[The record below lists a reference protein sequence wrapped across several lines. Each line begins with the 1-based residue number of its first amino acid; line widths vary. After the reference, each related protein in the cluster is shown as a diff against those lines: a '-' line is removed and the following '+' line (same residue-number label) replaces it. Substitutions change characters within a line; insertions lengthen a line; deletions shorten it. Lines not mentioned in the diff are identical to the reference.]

1 MDVHKICDVIKPIFD
16 KYQNEEFVEMEFRLG
31 KFNGSFF
38 DVDVGIQNYNRIL
51 RGLKMHSGWEK
62 VISSKME
69 VYYRDSDNLRI
80 SIDENTDETI
90 NVKKE
95 RVHTE
100 NFNNIKNTPYD
111 VRFSVS
117 KEIPLSEN
125 FECNGDMDKKKMK
138 ERVSFVRKNLSIDVT
153 KCTGGTDDIDEE
165 NESTYQIEFEIVV
178 PKNLKNIDELFN
190 IIHKYFHS
198 ININRIKRINK

>member
-1 MDVHKICDVIKPIFD
+1 MNVHKICDVIKPIFD

-38 DVDVGIQNYNRIL
+38 DVDVGIQNYNKIL
-51 RGLKMHSGWEK
+51 QGLKMYSGWEK

-117 KEIPLSEN
+117 KEIPLGEN
-125 FECNGDMDKKKMK
+125 FEYDGDMDKKKMK

-190 IIHKYFHS
+190 IIYK
-198 ININRIKRINK
+198 IKDVFKLLE

>member
-1 MDVHKICDVIKPIFD
+1 MNVHKICDVIKPIFD

-190 IIHKYFHS
+190 IIHK
-198 ININRIKRINK
+198 IKDVFKLLE

>member
-190 IIHKYFHS
+190 IIHK
-198 ININRIKRINK
+198 IKDVFKLLE

>member
-51 RGLKMHSGWEK
+51 QGLKMYSGWEK

-100 NFNNIKNTPYD
+100 NFNNLKNTPYD
-111 VRFSVS
+111 IRFSVS
-117 KEIPLSEN
+117 KEIPLGEN
-125 FECNGDMDKKKMK
+125 FECDGDMDKKKMK

-153 KCTGGTDDIDEE
+153 KCTGGSDDIDDE
-165 NESTYQIEFEIVV
+165 NESTYQIEFEIVF
-178 PKNLKNIDELFN
+178 PKNVKNIDELFN
-190 IIHKYFHS
+190 FIYK
-198 ININRIKRINK
+198 IKDVFKLLE

>member
-16 KYQNEEFVEMEFRLG
+16 KYQNEEFIEMEFRLG

-51 RGLKMHSGWEK
+51 QGLKMYSGWEK

-100 NFNNIKNTPYD
+100 NFNNLKNTPYD

-117 KEIPLSEN
+117 KEIPLGEN
-125 FECNGDMDKKKMK
+125 FECDGDMDKKKMK

-153 KCTGGTDDIDEE
+153 KCTGGSDDIDEE

-178 PKNLKNIDELFN
+178 PKNVKNIEKQVLQPKLRF
-190 IIHKYFHS
+190 YL
-198 ININRIKRINK
+198 KR

>member
-38 DVDVGIQNYNRIL
+38 DVDVGIQNYNKIL
-51 RGLKMHSGWEK
+51 QGLKMYSGWEK

-95 RVHTE
+95 RIHTE
-100 NFNNIKNTPYD
+100 NFNNLKNTPYD

-117 KEIPLSEN
+117 KEIPLGEN
-125 FECNGDMDKKKMK
+125 FECDGDMDKKKMK

-190 IIHKYFHS
+190 IIYK
-198 ININRIKRINK
+198 I

>member
-38 DVDVGIQNYNRIL
+38 DVDVGIQNYNKIL
-51 RGLKMHSGWEK
+51 QGLKMYSGWEK

-95 RVHTE
+95 RIHTE
-100 NFNNIKNTPYD
+100 NFNNLKNTPYD

-117 KEIPLSEN
+117 KEIPLGEN
-125 FECNGDMDKKKMK
+125 FECDGDMDKKKMK

-190 IIHKYFHS
+190 IIYK
-198 ININRIKRINK
+198 IKDVFKLLE

>member
-16 KYQNEEFVEMEFRLG
+16 KYQNEEFDEMEFRLG

-38 DVDVGIQNYNRIL
+38 DVDVGIQNYNKIL
-51 RGLKMHSGWEK
+51 QGLKMYSGWEK

-95 RVHTE
+95 RIHTE
-100 NFNNIKNTPYD
+100 NFNNLKNTPYD

-117 KEIPLSEN
+117 KEIPLGEN
-125 FECNGDMDKKKMK
+125 FECDGDMDKKKMK

-190 IIHKYFHS
+190 IIYK
-198 ININRIKRINK
+198 IKDVFKLLE

>member
-38 DVDVGIQNYNRIL
+38 DVDVGIQNYNKIL
-51 RGLKMHSGWEK
+51 QGLKMYSGWEK

-95 RVHTE
+95 RIHTE
-100 NFNNIKNTPYD
+100 NFNNLKNTPYD

-117 KEIPLSEN
+117 KEIPLGEN
-125 FECNGDMDKKKMK
+125 FECDGDMDKKKMK

-153 KCTGGTDDIDEE
+153 KCTGGSDDIDEE

-178 PKNLKNIDELFN
+178 PKNVKNIDELFN
-190 IIHKYFHS
+190 IIYK
-198 ININRIKRINK
+198 IKDVFKLLE

>member
-1 MDVHKICDVIKPIFD
+1 M
-16 KYQNEEFVEMEFRLG
+16 Y
-31 KFNGSFF
+31 
-38 DVDVGIQNYNRIL
+38 
-51 RGLKMHSGWEK
+51 SGWEK

-95 RVHTE
+95 RIHTE
-100 NFNNIKNTPYD
+100 NFNNLKNTPYD

-117 KEIPLSEN
+117 KEIPLGEN
-125 FECNGDMDKKKMK
+125 FECDGDMDKKKMK

-190 IIHKYFHS
+190 IIYK
-198 ININRIKRINK
+198 IKDVFKLLE

>member
-38 DVDVGIQNYNRIL
+38 DVDVGIQNYNKIL
-51 RGLKMHSGWEK
+51 QGLKMYSGWEK
-62 VISSKME
+62 VVSSKME

-95 RVHTE
+95 RIHTE
-100 NFNNIKNTPYD
+100 NFNNLKNTPYD

-117 KEIPLSEN
+117 KEIPLGEN
-125 FECNGDMDKKKMK
+125 FECDGDMDKKKMK

-190 IIHKYFHS
+190 IIYK
-198 ININRIKRINK
+198 IKDVFKLLE

>member
-38 DVDVGIQNYNRIL
+38 DVDVGIQNYNKIL
-51 RGLKMHSGWEK
+51 QGLKMYSGWEK

-95 RVHTE
+95 RIHTE
-100 NFNNIKNTPYD
+100 NFNNLKNTPYD

-117 KEIPLSEN
+117 KEIPLGEN
-125 FECNGDMDKKKMK
+125 FEYDGDMDKKKMK

-190 IIHKYFHS
+190 IIYK
-198 ININRIKRINK
+198 IKDVFKLLE

>member
-38 DVDVGIQNYNRIL
+38 DVDVGIQNYNKIL
-51 RGLKMHSGWEK
+51 QGLKMYSGWEK

-95 RVHTE
+95 RIHTE
-100 NFNNIKNTPYD
+100 NFNNLKNTPYD

-117 KEIPLSEN
+117 KEIPLGEN
-125 FECNGDMDKKKMK
+125 FECDGDMDKKK
-138 ERVSFVRKNLSIDVT
+138 
-153 KCTGGTDDIDEE
+153 
-165 NESTYQIEFEIVV
+165 
-178 PKNLKNIDELFN
+178 
-190 IIHKYFHS
+190 
-198 ININRIKRINK
+198 

>member
-38 DVDVGIQNYNRIL
+38 DVDVGIQNYNKIL
-51 RGLKMHSGWEK
+51 QGLKMYSGWEK

-95 RVHTE
+95 RIHTE
-100 NFNNIKNTPYD
+100 NFNNLKNTPYD

-117 KEIPLSEN
+117 KEIPLGEN
-125 FECNGDMDKKKMK
+125 FVCDGDMDKKKMK

-190 IIHKYFHS
+190 IIYK
-198 ININRIKRINK
+198 IKDVFKLLE

>member
-1 MDVHKICDVIKPIFD
+1 MDVNKICDVIKPIFD

-38 DVDVGIQNYNRIL
+38 DVDVGIQNYNKIL
-51 RGLKMHSGWEK
+51 QGLKMYSGWEK

-95 RVHTE
+95 RIHTE
-100 NFNNIKNTPYD
+100 NFNNLKNTPYD

-117 KEIPLSEN
+117 KEIPLGEN
-125 FECNGDMDKKKMK
+125 FECDGDMDKKKMK

-190 IIHKYFHS
+190 IIYK
-198 ININRIKRINK
+198 IKDVFKLLE

>member
-51 RGLKMHSGWEK
+51 QGLKMYSGWEK

-100 NFNNIKNTPYD
+100 NFNNLKNTPYD

-117 KEIPLSEN
+117 KEIPLGEN
-125 FECNGDMDKKKMK
+125 FECDGDMDKKKIK

-165 NESTYQIEFEIVV
+165 NESTYQIEFEIVT
-178 PKNLKNIDELFN
+178 PKNLKNVDELFN
-190 IIHKYFHS
+190 IIYK
-198 ININRIKRINK
+198 IKDIFKLLE

>member
-16 KYQNEEFVEMEFRLG
+16 KYQNEEFIEMEFRLG

-51 RGLKMHSGWEK
+51 QGLKMYSGWEK

-100 NFNNIKNTPYD
+100 NFNNLKNTPYD

-117 KEIPLSEN
+117 KEIPLGEN
-125 FECNGDMDKKKMK
+125 FECDGDMDKKKMK

-153 KCTGGTDDIDEE
+153 KCTGGSDDIDEE

-178 PKNLKNIDELFN
+178 PKNVKNIDELFN
-190 IIHKYFHS
+190 IIYK
-198 ININRIKRINK
+198 IKDVFKLLE

>member
-51 RGLKMHSGWEK
+51 QGLKMYSGWEK

-100 NFNNIKNTPYD
+100 NFNNLKNTPYD
-111 VRFSVS
+111 IRFSVS
-117 KEIPLSEN
+117 KEIPLGEN
-125 FECNGDMDKKKMK
+125 FECDGDMDKKKMK

-153 KCTGGTDDIDEE
+153 KCTGGSDDIDEE

-178 PKNLKNIDELFN
+178 PKNVKNIDELFN
-190 IIHKYFHS
+190 IIYK
-198 ININRIKRINK
+198 IKDVFKLLE

>member
-38 DVDVGIQNYNRIL
+38 DVDVGIQNYNKIL
-51 RGLKMHSGWEK
+51 QGLKMYSGWEK

-95 RVHTE
+95 RIHTE
-100 NFNNIKNTPYD
+100 NFNNLKNTPYD

-117 KEIPLSEN
+117 KEIPLGEN
-125 FECNGDMDKKKMK
+125 FECDGDMDKKKMK
-138 ERVSFVRKNLSIDVT
+138 ERVSLS
-153 KCTGGTDDIDEE
+153 
-165 NESTYQIEFEIVV
+165 
-178 PKNLKNIDELFN
+178 L
-190 IIHKYFHS
+190 IH
-198 ININRIKRINK
+198 I

>member
-51 RGLKMHSGWEK
+51 QGLKMYSGWEK

-100 NFNNIKNTPYD
+100 NFNNLKNTPYD

-117 KEIPLSEN
+117 KEIPLGEN
-125 FECNGDMDKKKMK
+125 FECDGDMDKKKMK
-138 ERVSFVRKNLSIDVT
+138 DRVSFVRKNLSIDVT
-153 KCTGGTDDIDEE
+153 KCTGGSDDIDEE
-165 NESTYQIEFEIVV
+165 NESTYQIEFEIVF
-178 PKNLKNIDELFN
+178 PKNVKNVDELFN
-190 IIHKYFHS
+190 IIYK
-198 ININRIKRINK
+198 IKDVFKLLE

>member
-1 MDVHKICDVIKPIFD
+1 MDVNKICDVIKHIFD

-38 DVDVGIQNYNRIL
+38 DVDVGIQNYNKIL
-51 RGLKMHSGWEK
+51 QGLKMYSGWEK

-95 RVHTE
+95 RIHTE
-100 NFNNIKNTPYD
+100 NFNNLKNTPYD

-117 KEIPLSEN
+117 KEIPLGEN
-125 FECNGDMDKKKMK
+125 FECDGDMDKKKMK

-190 IIHKYFHS
+190 IIYK
-198 ININRIKRINK
+198 IKDVFKLLE